1 MSCRRKSRPGG
12 RPGASHRVRVVP
24 VRRSDGLDHQ
34 ALARILLA
42 MINHR
47 LAGQQSEAA
56 ATDRDDADGDG
67 IEVLGRGA
75 EAGRTGQEERS

>member
-1 MSCRRKSRPGG
+1 MSCLRKSRPGG
-12 RPGASHRVRVVP
+12 RPGASHRVWVVP
-24 VRRSDGLDHQ
+24 VRRSGGLDHQ

-56 ATDRDDADGDG
+56 AADHEDADGDG
-67 IEVLGRGA
+67 IEKLSRGA
-75 EAGRTGQEERS
+75 EAGRAGPGERL